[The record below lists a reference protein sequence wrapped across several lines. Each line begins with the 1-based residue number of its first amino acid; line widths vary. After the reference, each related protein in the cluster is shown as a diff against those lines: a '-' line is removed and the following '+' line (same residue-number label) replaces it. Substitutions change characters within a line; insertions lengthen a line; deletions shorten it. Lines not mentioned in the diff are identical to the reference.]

1 MEPEDNNGVVLTYDP
16 SSFTEGHLI
25 TTSSNTLVWNPPT
38 TESVETMRYN
48 SDLNLQIPIAF
59 EKVLKKTIDGL
70 VSVRIIGYETISIV
84 NPMKWERENQYINFI
99 ELTFKFDSNDNL
111 PKEEYSNQ
119 INFAFEM
126 TYPDIKSYRFSVKT
140 IVFENPGSHKEFL
153 EFFSR

>member
-1 MEPEDNNGVVLTYDP
+1 MEPEDNNGAVLTYDP
-16 SSFTEGHLI
+16 SSFTGGHGI
-25 TTSSNTLVWNPPT
+25 TTSSNTLVWNPPKP
-38 TESVETMRYN
+38 VEAIRYN
-48 SDLNLQIPIAF
+48 SDSNLQIPLAF

-126 TYPDIKSYRFSVKT
+126 TYPDIKSYRFSVKN
-140 IVFENPGSHKEFL
+140 IVVENPGSHKEFL

>member
-1 MEPEDNNGVVLTYDP
+1 MEPEDYNGAVLTYTGDLTAGAGI
-16 SSFTEGHLI
+16 S
-25 TTSSNTLVWNPPT
+25 TTLSWTPPP
-38 TESVETMRYN
+38 VIDTMRYN
-48 SDLNLQIPIAF
+48 SDSNLQIPIAF

-70 VSVRIIGYETISIV
+70 VSVRIIGYETVSIV
-84 NPMKWERENQYINFI
+84 NPMKWERENHYINFI

-126 TYPDIKSYRFSVKT
+126 AYPDIKSYRFSVKN
-140 IVFENPGSHKEFL
+140 IVIENPGSHKEFL

>member
-1 MEPEDNNGVVLTYDP
+1 MEPEDNNGAVLTYNP
-16 SSFTEGHLI
+16 STLTAGDV
-25 TTSSNTLVWNPPT
+25 TTSSNTLIWNPPKP
-38 TESVETMRYN
+38 VETIRYN
-48 SDLNLQIPIAF
+48 SDSNLQIPIAF

-70 VSVRIIGYETISIV
+70 VGVRIIGYETVSIV

-140 IVFENPGSHKEFL
+140 IVVENPGSHKEFL

>member
-1 MEPEDNNGVVLTYDP
+1 MEPEDYNGVLTYV
-16 SSFTEGHLI
+16 GGI
-25 TTSSNTLVWNPPT
+25 TSGGGTSTTLSWNPPP
-38 TESVETMRYN
+38 VIDTMRYN
-48 SDLNLQIPIAF
+48 PDSNLQIPIAF
-59 EKVLKKTIDGL
+59 EKVLKKSIDGL

-99 ELTFKFDSNDNL
+99 ELTFKFDSNDDL
-111 PKEEYSNQ
+111 TKEEYSNQ

-140 IVFENPGSHKEFL
+140 IVVENPGSHKEFL

>member
-1 MEPEDNNGVVLTYDP
+1 MEPEDNNGCFLTYNP
-16 SSFTEGHLI
+16 STLTAGDVI
-25 TTSSNTLVWNPPT
+25 TSSNTLIWNPPKP
-38 TESVETMRYN
+38 VETIRYN
-48 SDLNLQIPIAF
+48 SDSNLQIPIAF

-70 VSVRIIGYETISIV
+70 VGVRIIGYETISIV

>member
-1 MEPEDNNGVVLTYDP
+1 MEPEDYNGAVLTYNP
-16 SSFTEGHLI
+16 STLTAGDV

-48 SDLNLQIPIAF
+48 SDLNLQIPLVF

-70 VSVRIIGYETISIV
+70 VSVRIIGYERVSIV
-84 NPMKWERENQYINFI
+84 NPVAWQSEFHFLNYI
-99 ELTFKFDSNDNL
+99 ELTFKYKSDAHL
-111 PKEEYSNQ
+111 TEENYSDK

-126 TYPDIKSYRFSVKT
+126 TYPDIKSYKFRVKN
-140 IVFENPGSHKEFL
+140 IVAENPDSHKEFL

>member
-1 MEPEDNNGVVLTYDP
+1 MEPEENNNGAVLTYTGNLTGGDGI
-16 SSFTEGHLI
+16 S
-25 TTSSNTLVWNPPT
+25 TTLSWNPT
-38 TESVETMRYN
+38 TVIDTMRYN
-48 SDLNLQIPIAF
+48 SDSNLQIPISF

-70 VSVRIIGYETISIV
+70 VSVRIIGYETVSIV

-111 PKEEYSNQ
+111 TKEEYSNQ

-126 TYPDIKSYRFSVKT
+126 TYPD
-140 IVFENPGSHKEFL
+140 SHKEFL

>member
-1 MEPEDNNGVVLTYDP
+1 MEPEENNGAVLTYDP
-16 SSFTEGHLI
+16 YSLTGGGGI
-25 TTSSNTLVWNPPT
+25 TTTSSNTLVWNPPKPID
-38 TESVETMRYN
+38 TMRYN
-48 SDLNLQIPIAF
+48 SDSNLQIPIAF

-70 VSVRIIGYETISIV
+70 VSVRIIGYETVSIV

-99 ELTFKFDSNDNL
+99 ELTFKFDSNDDL
-111 PKEEYSNQ
+111 TKEEYSNQ

-140 IVFENPGSHKEFL
+140 IVVENPGSHKEFL

>member
-1 MEPEDNNGVVLTYDP
+1 MEPEENYNGVLTYVGGHTTYDYTTP
-16 SSFTEGHLI
+16 SVQEPVS
-25 TTSSNTLVWNPPT
+25 
-38 TESVETMRYN
+38 TMRYN
-48 SDLNLQIPIAF
+48 SDAGLVIPPAF

-70 VSVRIIGYETISIV
+70 VSVRIIGYETVSIV
-84 NPMKWERENQYINFI
+84 NPIKWERENQYINFI

-126 TYPDIKSYRFSVKT
+126 TYPDIKSYRFSVKN
-140 IVFENPGSHKEFL
+140 IVIENPDSHKEFL